1 MYDWR
6 RLSRAERDQALEAR
20 RAQRRPWH
28 GPPHDH
34 ADEGTFHLSAACYEH
49 AQFIGVTPDRMAGCE
64 AELLDTLHGC
74 CEQVHAWCVL
84 PNHYHALVGTPDLE
98 LATKALGQFHGRT
111 SHRWNGE
118 DGTRGRK
125 VWHRC
130 GDRAIR
136 SERHFWASMNY
147 VHNQPVHHRY
157 VEHWQDWPFSSA
169 ARFLDAVGRDEAAR
183 VWKEHPVRDYGKG
196 WDEPGF

>member
-6 RLSRAERDQALEAR
+6 RMSKTEREKALEAR
-20 RAQRRPWH
+20 RSLRHPWH
-28 GPPHDH
+28 GPPHDY
-34 ADEGTFHLSAACYEH
+34 AREGTFHLSAACYEH
-49 AQFIGVTPDRMAGCE
+49 QPFIGVSADRMAQSE
-64 AELLDTLHGC
+64 AELLDTLHAC
-74 CEQVHAWCVL
+74 CEEIHAWCIL
-84 PNHYHALVGTPDLE
+84 PNHYHALVDTPSLE
-98 LATKALGQFHGRT
+98 LAMNALGQFHGRT

-130 GDRAIR
+130 GDRVIR
-136 SERHFWASMNY
+136 SQRHFWASMNY

-169 ARFLDAVGRDEAAR
+169 TRFLDAVGRDEAAR
-183 VWKEHPVRDYGKG
+183 IWREYPVRDYGKG